1 MTSSVIED
9 RDKLISEYEK
19 LIDRLEKAEKWANDN
34 NYAWEFVKAHKYKIW
49 HERDNIIKEIE
60 FVRELLN
67 LKYQEESMY
76 KYEICKENKFRLY
89 IQKIEEEFER
99 KYESTGKKPNAI
111 LLSENIFNFLYYAY
125 KNMFGNIPLTENG
138 YYKVMG
144 LDVIIVE
151 EDYRIECIRLRKQ
164 SFLFCQNKA
173 NESWNKLLI

>member
-1 MTSSVIED
+1 
-9 RDKLISEYEK
+9 
-19 LIDRLEKAEKWANDN
+19 
-34 NYAWEFVKAHKYKIW
+34 
-49 HERDNIIKEIE
+49 
-60 FVRELLN
+60 
-67 LKYQEESMY
+67 MY

-151 EDYRIECIRLRKQ
+151 EDYRIECIRLRK
-164 SFLFCQNKA
+164 
-173 NESWNKLLI
+173 